1 MKEKISCEIFSR
13 AYSVHLQQLYTGFG
27 ILHRK
32 GIVQLIQKICKEDI
46 DKTKP
51 PPNASHLKVVMN
63 GELILYYDTHDS
75 SQIDEEILKS
85 VDFYFKRSYSE
96 EEVGKLNGKEKV
108 FPLGLNYPVYS
119 RGLDIFLIRRVAL
132 HKGIDKFKSLVKGIG
147 IDYFL
152 GGKAYV
158 PRINRL
164 EFYPDF
170 NTPPK
175 VLFMARAWDPR
186 KISPQHTSEEIEFI
200 NNMRAQCIRMLKR
213 EFDQYF
219 LGGFSHEKYSRY
231 RYKDCLLLDNE
242 LSKKNNYMK
251 LLKRFPICIATT
263 GIHGSIGWKIAEY
276 VSYSKAIV
284 TERLNY
290 RVPGNFEKEL
300 NYLEFVSPE
309 DCVESAVR
317 LFQDYKL
324 RCQLM
329 INNYR
334 YYQSYLRPDS
344 LVMNT
349 LAIAISSPVSK

>member
-1 MKEKISCEIFSR
+1 
-13 AYSVHLQQLYTGFG
+13 
-27 ILHRK
+27 
-32 GIVQLIQKICKEDI
+32 
-46 DKTKP
+46 
-51 PPNASHLKVVMN
+51 
-63 GELILYYDTHDS
+63 
-75 SQIDEEILKS
+75 
-85 VDFYFKRSYSE
+85 
-96 EEVGKLNGKEKV
+96 
-108 FPLGLNYPVYS
+108 
-119 RGLDIFLIRRVAL
+119 
-132 HKGIDKFKSLVKGIG
+132 
-147 IDYFL
+147 
-152 GGKAYV
+152 
-158 PRINRL
+158 
-164 EFYPDF
+164 
-170 NTPPK
+170 
-175 VLFMARAWDPR
+175 
-186 KISPQHTSEEIEFI
+186 
-200 NNMRAQCIRMLKR
+200 
-213 EFDQYF
+213 
-219 LGGFSHEKYSRY
+219 
-231 RYKDCLLLDNE
+231 
-242 LSKKNNYMK
+242 MK